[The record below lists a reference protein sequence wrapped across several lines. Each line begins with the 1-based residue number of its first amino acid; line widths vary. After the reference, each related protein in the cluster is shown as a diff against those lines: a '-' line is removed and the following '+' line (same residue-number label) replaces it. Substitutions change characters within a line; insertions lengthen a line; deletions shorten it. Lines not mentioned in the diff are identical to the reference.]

1 MKKRFLDYKVAV
13 VTGGARGIGKAIAT
27 ALSESGMTVAV
38 CDVEVCGV
46 THGAIAEKVDVTDA
60 EALAQFLDE
69 VESRLG
75 PIDVLVNNAG
85 IMPTGLVDEMRP
97 QVNQRVVQINLV
109 GVINGISEAAR
120 RMKPRGRGHI
130 VNISSLTARLPGAGV
145 ATYCA
150 SKAGVLV
157 YCQAAAVEL
166 AGTGVELS
174 VVIPSMVKT
183 QLVDGISV
191 RRGTPTCAPADV
203 AKRVV
208 DVLRKPRFET
218 YVPRTVAPVAFVH
231 QMLPASVRLAVARL
245 TGADRVITELDRAAR
260 TDYEQRV
267 RQLTGEQTGDDN

>member
-1 MKKRFLDYKVAV
+1 MKQRSLDYKVAV
-13 VTGGARGIGKAIAT
+13 VTGGARGIGKAIAS
-27 ALSESGMTVAV
+27 ALAEAGMTVAV
-38 CDVEVCGV
+38 CDVDVSGV
-46 THGAIAEKVDVTDA
+46 THAALAEKVDVTDV
-60 EALAQFLDE
+60 EALARFFDR

-97 QVNQRVVQINLV
+97 QVNERVVQINLV

-174 VVIPSMVKT
+174 VIIPSMVKT
-183 QLVDGISV
+183 ELVDGITV
-191 RRGTPTCAPADV
+191 RRGTPTCVPADV
-203 AKRVV
+203 ANRVV
-208 DVLRKPRFET
+208 DVLRRPRFET
-218 YVPRTVAPVAFVH
+218 YVPRTVAPLAFVH
-231 QMLPASVRLAVARL
+231 QMLPARIRLAVARL
-245 TGADRVITELDRAAR
+245 TRADRLITELDRGAR
-260 TDYEQRV
+260 TNYERRV
-267 RQLTGEQTGDDN
+267 RQLTGQLTRDDT